1 MRRGPRPGNTSL
13 LSLRRECQEELH
25 PIPHGLE
32 TIHTCKYT
40 HTRTHAQVYIRV
52 CVRVCVYTY
61 ICVYVCSSLET
72 DLWMWTWEFTTSL
85 KSLEHGRIPLR
96 GAPQAPAARL
106 TPGLARVH
114 PPALTRPPF
123 LARLANPAAGLRP
136 SVARLRPPLLVTAHA
151 EGRAAAALSCDVS
164 AFPSTLLRL
173 CGQLCYPA
181 PEPLRGG
188 VRPPLSVPRPDP
200 VECLPH
206 GRALGTSVAC
216 RQPCQPV
223 QARRWA
229 RTQQSRWCGCGE
241 NGLGEFPHEPNAVK
255 SGRDTI

>member
-1 MRRGPRPGNTSL
+1 MSGRTSPDPTWPRHDT
-13 LSLRRECQEELH
+13 H
-25 PIPHGLE
+25 
-32 TIHTCKYT
+32 CKYT

-72 DLWMWTWEFTTSL
+72 DLWMWTWEFTASL

-151 EGRAAAALSCDVS
+151 EGRVAAALSCDVS

-188 VRPPLSVPRPDP
+188 VRPPLRVPRPDP
-200 VECLPH
+200 VECPPH
-206 GRALGTSVAC
+206 GRALGMSVAC
-216 RQPCQPV
+216 
-223 QARRWA
+223 
-229 RTQQSRWCGCGE
+229 
-241 NGLGEFPHEPNAVK
+241 
-255 SGRDTI
+255 